1 MSELVPVMLILI
13 VKVAVGVMD
22 VIEMV
27 VDEQAEL
34 GFTWLGWLSS
44 VERLQHL
51 LFRFLCMHVM
61 VDVEADKEMN
71 LVAMEVG
78 KVEKG
83 MDEG

>member
-1 MSELVPVMLILI
+1 
-13 VKVAVGVMD
+13 
-22 VIEMV
+22 
-27 VDEQAEL
+27 
-34 GFTWLGWLSS
+34 
-44 VERLQHL
+44 
-51 LFRFLCMHVM
+51 MHVM